1 VKGSLVSGFLGNA
14 SEDHNRNC
22 FSNYYFMA
30 MQIGMLLGC
39 LVLAL
44 LIREASEN
52 IGNSSSIFDKLA
64 GRRFGK

>member
-1 VKGSLVSGFLGNA
+1 
-14 SEDHNRNC
+14 
-22 FSNYYFMA
+22 MA

-52 IGNSSSIFDKLA
+52 IGNSSAIFDKLA
-64 GRRFGK
+64 GRRFDK

>member
-1 VKGSLVSGFLGNA
+1 MIVKTTTETISVIF
-14 SEDHNRNC
+14 
-22 FSNYYFMA
+22 FMA

-44 LIREASEN
+44 LLREASEN
-52 IGNSSSIFDKLA
+52 IGHSSAIFDKLA